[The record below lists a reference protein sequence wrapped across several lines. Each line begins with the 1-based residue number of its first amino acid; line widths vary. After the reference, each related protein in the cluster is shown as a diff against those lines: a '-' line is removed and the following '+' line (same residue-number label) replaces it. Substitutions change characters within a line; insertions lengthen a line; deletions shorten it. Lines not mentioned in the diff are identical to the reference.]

1 MFFRDF
7 NVPDTLDG
15 RFDVLVFHAWLVLR
29 ELQRREERELAQVL
43 VDQLF
48 ARLEEALREL
58 GAGDIGLGRR
68 MKAMTSA
75 FYGRLEAY
83 ESAADVPAL
92 GTAIGRNLYRHAD
105 CDLET
110 ALSLA
115 RYAASAGAHLA
126 QCRLEQGD
134 VDFGALPAL
143 VAAQDTQAMRQLSG
157 PTAPLFSGWPNG
169 PASMRWRDSRR
180 ASSCAHVPGPDSPT
194 RPISRPRS
202 CKAAW

>member
-1 MFFRDF
+1 MQPPHTVKMMIFERLRARSEARRVADSLYKSLSARSRDAVFFRDF

-143 VAAQDTQAMRQLSG
+143 VAAQDTQ
-157 PTAPLFSGWPNG
+157 P
-169 PASMRWRDSRR
+169 
-180 ASSCAHVPGPDSPT
+180 
-194 RPISRPRS
+194 
-202 CKAAW
+202 